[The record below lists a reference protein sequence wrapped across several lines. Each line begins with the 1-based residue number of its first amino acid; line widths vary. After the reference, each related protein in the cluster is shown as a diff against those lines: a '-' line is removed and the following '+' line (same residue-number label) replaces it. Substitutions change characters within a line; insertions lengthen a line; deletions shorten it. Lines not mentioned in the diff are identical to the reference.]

1 MGLISMIEEDCPT
14 VPDILDIENVNECAV
29 SKVLMDDLL
38 KEYNPEL
45 EDNYKEGREVDIR
58 VWTLIKEMEMMI
70 QSPDVWFVRQY

>member
-1 MGLISMIEEDCPT
+1 MIEEDCPI

>member
-1 MGLISMIEEDCPT
+1 MIEEDSPT
-14 VPDILDIENVNECAV
+14 IPDILDIENVNECAV
-29 SKVLMDDLL
+29 SKILMDDLL

-70 QSPDVWFVRQY
+70 QSSDVWFVRQY

>member
-1 MGLISMIEEDCPT
+1 MGLISMIEEDCPI

>member
-1 MGLISMIEEDCPT
+1 MELSSMIEEDSST

-29 SKVLMDDLL
+29 SKILMDDLL

-45 EDNYKEGREVDIR
+45 EDNYNEGREVDIR
-58 VWTLIKEMEMMI
+58 VWALIKEMEMMI